1 MYGPCCQQIASSE
14 RARYDSGRASTLRM
28 PVACVVVAGLC
39 PAREPTGPHKTRCVS
54 GIDPAGL
61 YYLPLPPT
69 TSQVGDRIQV
79 QWLLKGG
86 AKAWFGGSVA
96 GHRHS
101 AHGASRPF
109 IAYDDGL
116 NQEHSHPLN
125 PNSNP
130 NPEPRTPNPTLTPT

>member
-1 MYGPCCQQIASSE
+1 MSSQ
-14 RARYDSGRASTLRM
+14 RD
-28 PVACVVVAGLC
+28 ACVPRA
-39 PAREPTGPHKTRCVS
+39 ARLARHTAELPTRPSTHPSVPQWATASRCIPPS
-54 GIDPAGL
+54 PTISH
-61 YYLPLPPT
+61 YLPLSPT

-130 NPEPRTPNPTLTPT
+130 NPEPRTLPLPLPNPYPYPYP